1 MLEKEEDRNQPQALL
16 LAQTECCYSQR
27 IVLAMGERSLLN
39 GCKALEA
46 LFLLDGKKAAFHM
59 ILKEVGEKTH

>member
-1 MLEKEEDRNQPQALL
+1 
-16 LAQTECCYSQR
+16 
-27 IVLAMGERSLLN
+27 MGERSLLN

-59 ILKEVGEKTH
+59 ILKEEGEKTH

>member
-1 MLEKEEDRNQPQALL
+1 
-16 LAQTECCYSQR
+16 
-27 IVLAMGERSLLN
+27 MGERSLLN

-59 ILKEVGEKTH
+59 ILKEVGEKIH